1 MVFFALV
8 QPVIAKIVEEP
19 AAKETTVV
27 DVLLGSIG
35 VVGIVLILAALAG
48 LALGG
53 LLVWNQKRRGKAL
66 DHEVQTLL
74 Q

>member
-1 MVFFALV
+1 MLLALL
-8 QPVIAKIVEEP
+8 QPIIVKVVEEP
-19 AAKETTVV
+19 ARETTVV

-35 VVGIVLILAALAG
+35 VVGVVLIAAAIAG

-53 LLVWNQKRRGKAL
+53 LLVWNQRRRGKAL
-66 DHEVQTLL
+66 DHEQVQTLF

>member
-1 MVFFALV
+1 MILALL
-8 QPVIAKIVEEP
+8 QPVVVKIVEQP
-19 AAKETTVV
+19 AKETTVV

-35 VVGIVLILAALAG
+35 LIGLVLILAAIAG

-53 LLVWNQKRRGKAL
+53 LLVWIQKKRGKAL
-66 DHEVQTLL
+66 DHTVQTLL

>member
-1 MVFFALV
+1 MVLTLL
-8 QPVIAKIVEEP
+8 QPVIVKIVEEP
-19 AAKETTVV
+19 AKETTVV

-35 VVGIVLILAALAG
+35 VVGVVLILAALAG

-53 LLVWNQKRRGKAL
+53 LLVWDRKRRGKAL
-66 DHEVQTLL
+66 DHEAQTLF

>member
-1 MVFFALV
+1 MFLALL
-8 QPVIAKIVEEP
+8 QPVIVKIVEEP
-19 AAKETTVV
+19 AKETTVV

-35 VVGIVLILAALAG
+35 VVGVVLILAALAG

-53 LLVWNQKRRGKAL
+53 VLVWRQKRRGKAL
-66 DHEVQTLL
+66 EHTVQTLL